1 MDSVQRTNRV
11 ITKSPFATI
20 DDTTKTASSSNQ
32 TSTIKHTTGEETV
45 DDPKRGQVKYKKE
58 TVLQEEKKTSQ
69 QVTESHKVITGRLED
84 VLPIIQKEAERYGH
98 PSGQNVELPSNQ
110 KPVISAESR
119 KQTFTTTTGSTS
131 NQKVPSSPS
140 NEKPSSQQQTNSTTT
155 PYSPRTKEQKT
166 TPTNKLAA
174 KPQFVNDNSPG
185 MSPTTSPAE
194 QMMSSKTRTVET
206 VTYKVEKDGVVETR
220 VEQKIT
226 IQSDGAVDYDEAVEN
241 AIQEAT
247 KLNPNISLEKIEI
260 QQQSTIN

>member
-1 MDSVQRTNRV
+1 MDKSKTTNRV

-45 DDPKRGQVKYKKE
+45 EDPKRGQVKYKKE

-84 VLPIIQKEAERYGH
+84 VMPIIQREAERYGH
-98 PSGQNVELPSNQ
+98 PSGQNVELPSST
-110 KPVISAESR
+110 KPVISSESR
-119 KQTFTTTTGSTS
+119 KQTYSTTTGSSS
-131 NQKVPSSPS
+131 NQVPTSPSSETKTQP
-140 NEKPSSQQQTNSTTT
+140 KPTTTSYTPRSKASTTN
-155 PYSPRTKEQKT
+155 EQ
-166 TPTNKLAA
+166 PSNKLAP

-185 MSPTTSPAE
+185 MSPTSSPGE

-226 IQSDGAVDYDEAVEN
+226 IQR
-241 AIQEAT
+241 
-247 KLNPNISLEKIEI
+247 
-260 QQQSTIN
+260 